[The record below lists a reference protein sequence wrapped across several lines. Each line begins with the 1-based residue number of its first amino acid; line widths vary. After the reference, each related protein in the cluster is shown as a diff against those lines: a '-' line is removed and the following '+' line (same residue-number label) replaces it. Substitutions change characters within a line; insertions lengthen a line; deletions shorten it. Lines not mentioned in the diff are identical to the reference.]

1 MWIIKCIS
9 SEWSRLRHFIQQ
21 LAYSFTSTICLNK
34 PTQFNHYETLLS
46 VTSPSKEK
54 NFRCFQYFLSE
65 EVKLHIQRGFIR
77 IISKSLI
84 CRSWNMKQLI
94 LITESVINHFL
105 PPLIESPQYSTS
117 WLQVHVHPI
126 IHVFYMCIY

>member
-1 MWIIKCIS
+1 MTLIKAPIDVNNKVHQ
-9 SEWSRLRHFIQQ
+9 LRHFIQQ

-84 CRSWNMKQLI
+84 CRS
-94 LITESVINHFL
+94 
-105 PPLIESPQYSTS
+105 
-117 WLQVHVHPI
+117 
-126 IHVFYMCIY
+126 